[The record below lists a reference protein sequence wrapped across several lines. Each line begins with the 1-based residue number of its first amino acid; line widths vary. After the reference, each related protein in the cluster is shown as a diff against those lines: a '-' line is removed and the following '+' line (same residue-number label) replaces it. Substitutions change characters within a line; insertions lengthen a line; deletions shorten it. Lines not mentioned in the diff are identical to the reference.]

1 MKYSKINN
9 VVGWICFF
17 IATLTYILTLE
28 PSVSF
33 WDCGEFIASAFK
45 MQVVHQPGAPLFL
58 MIQRFFS
65 MLAMGDVTKVAYF
78 MNVGSAIASG
88 ATILFLFW
96 TVTALAKKVLVKKGE
111 ESARAT

>member
-1 MKYSKINN
+1 MNYSKTNN
-9 VVGWICFF
+9 IIGWICFF

-33 WDCGEFIASAFK
+33 WDCGEFIASALK

-65 MLAMGDVTKVAYF
+65 LFAMGDVNKVAYF
-78 MNVGSAIASG
+78 MYVGSAVGSG
-88 ATILFLFW
+88 ARILLLFW
-96 TVTALAKKVLVKKGE
+96 RI
-111 ESARAT
+111 SAFG

>member
-9 VVGWICFF
+9 IVGWICFAV
-17 IATLTYILTLE
+17 ATLTYILTLE

-33 WDCGEFIASAFK
+33 WDCGEFIASALK

-65 MLAMGDVTKVAYF
+65 LLAMGDVTKVAYF
-78 MNVGSAIASG
+78 MNLGSAIPVEL
-88 ATILFLFW
+88 LFYSCFGQLQ
-96 TVTALAKKVLVKKGE
+96 LLPKKF
-111 ESARAT
+111 